1 MPDVHAKLS
10 ASGAKRWMSCT
21 PSANLEQLFPEETS
35 EFAKEGTFAHAMA
48 ELMINRRIALSG
60 DWAEYYESLDKMRE
74 DEYYSKELEDY
85 IEAYVDTVQ
94 EIFNEA
100 KAECE
105 LDYYAEIMTEQR
117 LYFSEFVP
125 DGFGTGDVVILS
137 EDTVRVIDLKYGK
150 GVPVSAVDNPQLK
163 LYALGAI
170 SEYSTLYDFTKVKT
184 TIIQPRL
191 DSISTAEYTVNELLA
206 WGIYTVKPL
215 AEKALK
221 GEGEYVAGD
230 HCRFCKARRQCKA
243 RAEYY
248 TSLKDKEFK
257 SPDLLTSEELSEVLN
272 IGEHLSSWLKDVQDF
287 ALKEALAGKAI
298 TGYKLVEGRSTRK
311 YADEE
316 KVVEALKKAGYDE
329 DDLYE
334 KKIKGVTAM
343 QKITGKKAFDEILGG
358 LVVRTDGKP
367 TLVPESDKRH
377 AIGSAASAAEDFKGV
392 KL

>member
-48 ELMINRRIALSG
+48 EALIG
-60 DWAEYYESLDKMRE
+60 FRCHGFNDRDAFEAMKEDK
-74 DEYYSKELEDY
+74 YYSKELEDY
-85 IEAYVDTVQ
+85 VIEYVDNVL
-94 EIFNEA
+94 EIYNEA

-105 LDYYAEIMTEQR
+105 SAEIFTEQR
-117 LYFSEFVP
+117 LDFSEFVP
-125 DGFGTGDVVILS
+125 DGFGTGDVVIIADGTLNI
-137 EDTVRVIDLKYGK
+137 IDLKYGK

-170 SEYSTLYDFTKVKT
+170 SEYRMLYDIYNVRM

-191 DSISTAEYTVNELLA
+191 DNISTDEYPVEELEE
-206 WGIYTVKPL
+206 WGIHTVKPL

-272 IGEHLSSWLKDVQDF
+272 IGEHLASWLKDVQDF
-287 ALKEALAGKAI
+287 ALKEALAGKAV

-316 KVVEALKKAGYDE
+316 KVVEALKEAGYDE

-358 LVVRTDGKP
+358 LVVRPDGKP

-377 AIGSAASAAEDFKGV
+377 AIGSAASAAEDFKEV